1 MKIFNSIN
9 LKKLFSLIR
18 KDFDKHPIIKF
29 ISVLSL
35 IILYFLFASRSHGL
49 KDGFL
54 ISILTWSFFVLCTP
68 IADAGILID
77 FPMRLITGMKMI
89 YSELMVWSIAISF
102 NLFMFF
108 NNPNV
113 YKQSILLSLFKHII
127 ETPFPYWT
135 IILLAAA
142 GTFLSIYMADSLM
155 DAKKTKKSN
164 FLIKHKIIIFIF
176 LIIFVIILY
185 DFLLNQLSVQI
196 PLI

>member
-9 LKKLFSLIR
+9 LRKLFSLIR

-35 IILYFLFASRSHGL
+35 IILYFLFVSRSHGL

-89 YSELMVWSIAISF
+89 YSELMVWVVAISF